1 MMRKVFVLVVF
12 LFSLVNAFSQEL
24 NATVSVNFQQV
35 ANGNPQLFKNLETQ
49 VKEFL
54 NTTKWTT
61 KEYTDVEKIECN
73 FFININTFGANNFE
87 ATLQVQSSRPVHN
100 STLSTPILNI
110 NDKNF
115 SFRFIEFETMVYDQN
130 TFNSN
135 LVSVLA
141 FYTNLIIGLDQDS
154 FSELGGTEYLQI
166 ASNIVNVAQTS
177 GYGGWSQSE
186 GNNNNRNFLISDIL
200 SSTFTPFRKSLY
212 EYHRTGL
219 DIMSDDV
226 KKGKENIAKSIE
238 TLLEIHNTRPN
249 SLVVRTFFDAKGDEL
264 VSIFTGGPQTNNVK
278 LLETLNRISP
288 LNSQKW
294 NKIR

>member
-1 MMRKVFVLVVF
+1 MRKLILVVF
-12 LFSLVNAFSQEL
+12 FLFSIANVFSQEL
-24 NATVSVNFQQV
+24 NANVSVNFQQV

-61 KEYTDVEKIECN
+61 KEFTDVEKIECN
-73 FFININTFGANNFE
+73 FFINIGTYGSNNFE
-87 ATLQVQSSRPVHN
+87 ATLQVQSSRPVYN

-115 SFRFIEFETMVYDQN
+115 SFRFIEFENLIYDQN

-141 FYTNLIIGLDQDS
+141 FYANLIIGLDQDS

-177 GYGGWSQSE
+177 GYKGWNQSE

-200 SSTFTPFRKSLY
+200 SNTFTPFRQALY
-212 EYHRTGL
+212 QYHRLGM
-219 DIMSDDV
+219 DVMADDV
-226 KKGKENIAKSIE
+226 KKGKEGVIVGINA
-238 TLLEIHNTRPN
+238 LAEIQKTRPN
-249 SLVVRTFFDAKGDEL
+249 ALLTRTFFDAKTDEI
-264 VSIFTGGPQTNNVK
+264 VSIFSGGPRVNIVP

-288 LNSQKW
+288 LNSQQWSRIK
-294 NKIR
+294 

>member
-1 MMRKVFVLVVF
+1 MRKVLVVVF
-12 LFSLVNAFSQEL
+12 LFSLGNVFSQEL
-24 NATVSVNFQQV
+24 NATVSVNYQQV

-49 VKEFL
+49 VKDFL

-61 KEYTDVEKIECN
+61 KEYTNVEKIECN
-73 FFININTFGANNFE
+73 FFINVASYGSNIFE

-100 STLSTPILNI
+100 ATLVTPILNI

-115 SFRFIEFETMVYDQN
+115 SFKFIEFETMVYDQN
-130 TFNSN
+130 SFNSN

-141 FYTNLIIGLDQDS
+141 FYANTIIGMDMDS
-154 FSELGGTEYLQI
+154 FALNGGSKYLEI

-177 GYGGWSQSE
+177 GFKGWSQSE
-186 GNNNNRNFLISDIL
+186 GNNNNRNFLISDML
-200 SSTFTPFRKSLY
+200 SSTFAPFRKTLY
-212 EYHRTGL
+212 EYHRLGL
-219 DIMSDDV
+219 DTMGEDV
-226 KKGKENIAKSIE
+226 KKGKENTAKAIDN
-238 TLLEIHNTRPN
+238 LIDIHKTRPN
-249 SLVVRTFFDAKGDEL
+249 SLLVRTFFDAKGDEI
-264 VSIFTGGPQTNNVK
+264 VSIFSGGPQTDNVK

>member
-1 MMRKVFVLVVF
+1 MMRKILVVIVF
-12 LFSLVNAFSQEL
+12 LFSLVNVFSQEL
-24 NATVSVNFQQV
+24 NASVSVNFQQV

-73 FFININTFGANNFE
+73 FFINVSTYGSNVFE

-100 STLSTPILNI
+100 TTLATPILNI

-115 SFRFIEFETMVYDQN
+115 TFRFIEFETMVYDPN

-141 FYTNLIIGLDQDS
+141 FYANMIIGMDMDS
-154 FSELGGTEYLQI
+154 FALNGGTKYLEV
-166 ASNIVNVAQTS
+166 ASAIVNVAQGS
-177 GYGGWSQSE
+177 GFKGWSQSE
-186 GNNNNRNFLISDIL
+186 GNNNNRNFLISDML
-200 SSTFTPFRKSLY
+200 STTFAPFRKAIY
-212 EYHRTGL
+212 EYHRLGL
-219 DIMSDDV
+219 DVMSEDV
-226 KKGKENIAKSIE
+226 KLGKETIVKSIE
-238 TLLEIHNTRPN
+238 TLSEIHKTRPN
-249 SLVVRTFFDAKGDEL
+249 SLLVRTFFDAKGDE
-264 VSIFTGGPQTNNVK
+264 VVTIFSGGPQIDTVK

-294 NKIR
+294 NKIK